1 MSDLFL
7 DLNFLGAP
15 LFDGMAMLTLV
26 VRLAIDLLVIS
37 LLVFGVYRAKAEDS
51 QGYVFTFFIFN
62 LVIFFICHLLSAV
75 ELSMGFAFGLFALF
89 SILRYRTVTI
99 NIREMAFLFVVISVA
114 IVNAL
119 PYRQLSWTELVFIDL
134 MLLGGAAVLHTI
146 VYREPVES
154 LVVKYEKV
162 HLLVPERRQ
171 ELLDDLRKRTGMDIR
186 HIRVEQINL
195 MTDSADIRIYTLR
208 KGISSL
214 PQEP

>member
-1 MSDLFL
+1 MMNVLL
-7 DLNFLGAP
+7 DLNFLGSP
-15 LFDGMAMLTLV
+15 LFDGLALATLGF
-26 VRLAIDLLVIS
+26 RLLMDLVLIS
-37 LLVFGVYRAKAEDS
+37 LLVFGVYRAKAEDG
-51 QGYVFTFFIFN
+51 QGYVFTFFVFN
-62 LVIFFICHLLSAV
+62 LVIFFICHLLAAV

-119 PYRQLSWTELVFIDL
+119 PYRQLSWAELVLINVV
-134 MLLGGAAVLHTI
+134 LLGGVALLHSF
-146 VYREPVES
+146 VYRTPIES

-171 ELLDDLRKRTGMDIR
+171 ELLEDLRKRTGFEIR
-186 HIRVEQINL
+186 NIRVEQINL
-195 MTDSADIRIYTLR
+195 MTDSADIRIYIVR

>member
-1 MSDLFL
+1 MMDLLL
-7 DLNFLGAP
+7 DLTFLGSP
-15 LFDGMAMLTLV
+15 LYDGPALAMLMF
-26 VRLAIDLLVIS
+26 RLGLDLALIS

-51 QGYVFTFFIFN
+51 QGYVFTFFVFN

-119 PYRQLSWTELVFIDL
+119 PYRQLSWAELVLIDVV
-134 MLLGGAAVLHTI
+134 LLGGVALLHRV
-146 VYREPVES
+146 VYRQPIES
-154 LVVKYEKV
+154 MMVKYEKIQ
-162 HLLVPERRQ
+162 LLVPERRQ
-171 ELLDDLRKRTGMDIR
+171 ELLQDLRKRTGLDIR
-186 HIRVEQINL
+186 NIRIEQINL
-195 MTDSADIRIYTLR
+195 MTDSADIRVYTVR
-208 KGISSL
+208 NGISSL